1 MSMDRLDAISLLT
14 GKSSEDRIRAARY
27 LTRHGI
33 SDDTQ
38 AIENALRSETN
49 KWAKSAL
56 KRALSAIRKD
66 PIPTKVSTGTEDD
79 EEERGVEQIEAD
91 AIEDTTQ
98 RLVHEL
104 RPVLGRL
111 DLYAS
116 REITGYEESRT
127 KAECTR
133 LRDLLVAIEKL
144 GQAAATPTF
153 AEFNFVDLLERVVQS
168 ETQGAEIPVEVAGTK
183 PFVILG
189 DAALLDIILSNGV
202 RNALEATKESNSTE
216 AIVINWGET
225 DRDYWMSVLDRGV
238 GFPKGFSKVFE
249 IGATTKKG
257 HKGMG
262 LALARQAAKSLSGEI
277 TLSPREPHGA
287 KFEFRWPHVTE

>member
-1 MSMDRLDAISLLT
+1 MSMDRIEAISLLT

-33 SDDTQ
+33 SEDAQT
-38 AIENALRSETN
+38 IETILRSETN

-66 PIPTKVSTGTEDD
+66 PIPTKVSTGAED
-79 EEERGVEQIEAD
+79 EEERGVEQIAAD

-116 REITGYEESRT
+116 KDIAGYEESRI
-127 KAECTR
+127 KAEWTR
-133 LRDLLVAIEKL
+133 LRDLLDAIEKL

-168 ETQGAEIPVEVAGTK
+168 EIQGTEIPVEVAGTK

-202 RNALEATKESNSTE
+202 RNALEATKESASTDP
-216 AIVINWGET
+216 IVINWGET

-257 HKGMG
+257 HTGMG

-287 KFEFRWPHVTE
+287 KFEFRWPHVTQ